1 MTQSHIIKVEKDKPV
16 LLSIIESAVWVT
28 SYSRFYDIDRT
39 EFYRYGEVTMAKG
52 VWSGFKVAI

>member
-1 MTQSHIIKVEKDKPV
+1 MTQSHIIKVEKNKPV
-16 LLSIIESAVWVT
+16 LLSIESAVWVS

-39 EFYRYGEVTMAKG
+39 ECYRYGEVTMAKG